1 MAGFLLRASCPAA
14 ALPTTNQI
22 ARRSHHRGRRLLVTI
37 RQGRRV
43 RVVVV
48 LHKQALSLQPVMLL
62 IKLEDV
68 SAEGSQEEADPERP
82 GEHSAPTEDSD
93 SEHESTKK
101 PRKEKVVAMLTEEE
115 EESMVE
121 WLKTNPILYNR
132 KLKNYKDT
140 NRKEALWREMA
151 GQMGQDILILKTW
164 YTSLR
169 TRYGRLKKLCAE
181 KQSSGLTERDSWI
194 LKCFEF
200 LAPHILP
207 VLKRR
212 GKRRKVGVNTISATQ
227 NAPSYNADL
236 PAPCPKSVKSH
247 SMTPVNSN
255 PTTRQ
260 ASVGPTPGRGPG
272 TDVSNNHPAERSQ
285 QFLVLQQQELPDQR
299 RPEGDNKE
307 RDAFAEWLRSAMHN
321 FEHSIWRRCQREL
334 TDVMYRFIA
343 ENDALRVDGQPLCQ
357 FSAGPSSQ
365 GRFPTEQNDQEE
377 YKWQPK

>member
-1 MAGFLLRASCPAA
+1 
-14 ALPTTNQI
+14 
-22 ARRSHHRGRRLLVTI
+22 
-37 RQGRRV
+37 
-43 RVVVV
+43 
-48 LHKQALSLQPVMLL
+48 MLL

-121 WLKTNPILYNR
+121 WLKTNPVLYNR

-164 YTSLR
+164 YSSLR

-194 LKCFEF
+194 LTCFEF

-227 NAPSYNADL
+227 NAPSYNAGL

-247 SMTPVNSN
+247 SMNPVSSN

-272 TDVSNNHPAERSQ
+272 ADVSNNHPAERSQ

-299 RPEGDNKE
+299 RPEGDKE

-321 FEHSIWRRCQREL
+321 FEHSIWRNAS
-334 TDVMYRFIA
+334 V
-343 ENDALRVDGQPLCQ
+343 
-357 FSAGPSSQ
+357 S
-365 GRFPTEQNDQEE
+365 
-377 YKWQPK
+377 

>member
-14 ALPTTNQI
+14 AVPTTNQI

-37 RQGRRV
+37 GQGRRV

-48 LHKQALSLQPVMLL
+48 LHKQALYLQPVMLL

-82 GEHSAPTEDSD
+82 GEHPAPTEDSD

-132 KLKNYKDT
+132 KLKSYKDT

-212 GKRRKVGVNTISATQ
+212 GRRKVGVNTISATL
-227 NAPSYNADL
+227 NAPSYNASL

-247 SMTPVNSN
+247 SMTPVSSN

-260 ASVGPTPGRGPG
+260 ASVGLIILLNILSSSWSYNSKSSPISEDQKVTRNE
-272 TDVSNNHPAERSQ
+272 TR
-285 QFLVLQQQELPDQR
+285 LQS
-299 RPEGDNKE
+299 G
-307 RDAFAEWLRSAMHN
+307 S
-321 FEHSIWRRCQREL
+321 
-334 TDVMYRFIA
+334 
-343 ENDALRVDGQPLCQ
+343 GQPCTTL
-357 FSAGPSSQ
+357 STPSGGGASVS
-365 GRFPTEQNDQEE
+365 
-377 YKWQPK
+377 